1 MRYDEPELTR
11 LRVDTAA
18 ARLEFALVKA
28 LWIESKSEAATDR
41 DRSAFEARLR
51 SEIRA
56 NDEMLLT
63 HLVTLGLRQGSIPR
77 VDVALQETLAEWDR
91 NVAAMRRE
99 PSVKSTDPG
108 TSLQR
113 LEALLVRRFA
123 GRINTE
129 RQTGL
134 GIEQYIWRSR
144 DDGLVRDLHAG
155 HDDKVFSWS
164 RPPEGG
170 HPGEA
175 FNCRCVAEP
184 VVDAGSVGS
193 EEAPNGTGGAAL
205 RIPSSAQG
213 DAFRFSRNDPG
224 DADGFLVA
232 GRGTF
237 GQRNLR
243 PVRIHGRQFVMT
255 PRQATEYAIA
265 RMQADQ
271 AIARAREINPRWR
284 PRPGA
289 FESPMGAIANQ
300 RAIVRE
306 ADQFIRD
313 AQTARFGGQ
322 LTPGIGHNQGPALPA
337 PSRPARR
344 ATLGEL
350 IAPGGRLVGTRAP
363 GARSGIQTVEA
374 DEMSAIIDSIITY
387 GERLGY
393 QGGYGGVWYRTIDGA
408 IVGIRTSADHGITL
422 EVRDPGPTPSS
433 RKMKLHIRENQP

>member
-1 MRYDEPELTR
+1 
-11 LRVDTAA
+11 
-18 ARLEFALVKA
+18 
-28 LWIESKSEAATDR
+28 
-41 DRSAFEARLR
+41 
-51 SEIRA
+51 
-56 NDEMLLT
+56 MLLT
-63 HLVTLGLRQGSIPR
+63 HLGTLGLRQDNIPR
-77 VDVALQETLAEWDR
+77 VDVALQETLAAWDR

-99 PSVKSTDPG
+99 PSVESTDRG

-113 LEALLVRRFA
+113 LEDLLVRRFA
-123 GRINTE
+123 GRINAE

-155 HDDKVFSWS
+155 HDDSVFSWS
-164 RPPEGG
+164 QPPEGG

-193 EEAPNGTGGAAL
+193 EEAANGPGEGAL

-224 DADGFLVA
+224 EADGILVA

-237 GQRNLR
+237 GQRHLR
-243 PVRIHGRQFVMT
+243 SVRIHGRQYVMT

-271 AIARAREINPRWR
+271 AIARAREINPQWR
-284 PRPGA
+284 PRPDA
-289 FESPMGAIANQ
+289 FESPTGAIAHQ

-322 LTPGIGHNQGPALPA
+322 PTPGIGHNQGPALSA

-363 GARSGIQTVEA
+363 GAGSSIQTVEPG
-374 DEMSAIIDSIITY
+374 EMWAIIDSIITY
-387 GERLGY
+387 GQRLGY
-393 QGGYGGVWYRTIDGA
+393 QRGYSGVRYKTIDGA
-408 IVGIRTSADHGITL
+408 VVGIRTSADHGITL
-422 EVRDPGPTPSS
+422 DVRDPGPTPSLA
-433 RKMKLHIRENQP
+433 KTKLHIREND